1 MPPEDPNYLSNL
13 DRLLEAITPR
23 VPPDQL
29 ESTSI
34 KDFFKAFRQTS
45 VFGLRVELLNEQ
57 TLQSELFTFTP
68 TLSSLVLSY
77 TKPVSDGKAD
87 RVNRILDFDGVDDN
101 RAAVPE
107 KDHEAV
113 AADCEGPEPCASEA
127 DGPEEP
133 VQRESSS
140 SSVIT

>member
-1 MPPEDPNYLSNL
+1 M
-13 DRLLEAITPR
+13 
-23 VPPDQL
+23 
-29 ESTSI
+29 
-34 KDFFKAFRQTS
+34 
-45 VFGLRVELLNEQ
+45 ELLNEQ

-107 KDHEAV
+107 KDHEEV

-127 DGPEEP
+127 DGQEEP
-133 VQRESSS
+133 VQRESST